1 MKTNSTGKA
10 WKALIAIIIAMV
22 CVGCKSVEYVEV
34 ETIRLDTLHHYEL
47 QYDSI
52 VRIDSIYEKEYVKGD
67 TIYKEKEVHRYR
79 NTHKAK
85 VDTVRE
91 IKVEYVEKPI
101 EVEKELTA
109 WQKFKI
115 NAGEWMLGGI
125 VALLAIF
132 AFLWVAKWR
141 RR

>member
-1 MKTNSTGKA
+1 MKTNSAGKA

-34 ETIRLDTLHHYEL
+34 ETIRLDTLHHHEL

-52 VRIDSIYEKEYVKGD
+52 VRIDSIYEREYVKGD
-67 TIYKEKEVHRYR
+67 TVYLEKIKYHFRDKTKMVTDTIVEKVVEV
-79 NTHKAK
+79 K
-85 VDTVRE
+85 
-91 IKVEYVEKPI
+91 EKPI

-141 RR
+141 TQ